1 MPFVPDH
8 FAAPVALHGEW
19 CRLRPLSVTDN
30 ESDFAAWHSSIDHIR
45 STPGY
50 GDDQPWPT
58 LEYTRAQNHADLARH
73 EADFAARRGF
83 TYTVLCTATG
93 DVIGCV
99 YIYTP
104 RDPEVFDADVKSWVR
119 ADHAAR
125 DGDLFRLV
133 SAWLAD
139 QWPFTKVSYADRP

>member
-1 MPFVPDH
+1 LFVPDH
-8 FAAPVALHGEW
+8 FAAPVALDGGW

-30 ESDFAAWHSSIDHIR
+30 ESDFAAWHSSIEHIR
-45 STPGY
+45 ATPGY
-50 GDDQPWPT
+50 GDQSWPT
-58 LEYTRAQNHADLARH
+58 LEYTRAQNHEDLARH

-83 TYTVLCTATG
+83 TYTVLCTTTG

-104 RDPEVFDADVKSWVR
+104 RDPEVSDADVKSWVR

-133 SAWLAD
+133 SAWLSEH
-139 QWPFTKVSYADRP
+139 WPFTRVSYAARP